1 MFLIV
6 KDNDKIFVALE
17 GSDSVL
23 ASMYAS
29 LKEEYKEIDL
39 EIVFNRPICKIERN
53 LIRFVDFL
61 KGKGEERKVEVKRE
75 PAVETIVMN
84 ETRSSKANNINI
96 DRKENL
102 KEDEKENTLVLEE
115 VPKRREEIKLE
126 VEDVKPSSRREE
138 IQIEEVEVKP
148 VETEKEGIQIEE
160 VEPVVVKRVDP
171 AERALERIREQ
182 QRQEGLPKLENK
194 VNTLEYRKYLENF
207 MKLGFTASVLSKKV
221 ADIND
226 RDLKGKM
233 NELCGVV
240 MTRVESYEEKFR
252 QAGLTTAQIHTFR
265 MEALREVKKYRDS
278 SYEEVFKYL
287 RKLYELSEDLI
298 KEL

>member
-6 KDNDKIFVALE
+6 KDDNEKIFVALE

-39 EIVFNRPICKIERN
+39 EIVFSRPICKIERN
-53 LIRFVDFL
+53 IVRFVDLL
-61 KGKGEERKVEVKRE
+61 KGNGKDKKVEVKRE
-75 PAVETIVMN
+75 SRVETIVMN
-84 ETRSSKANNINI
+84 ETRSNKANNVNI
-96 DRKENL
+96 DRKENIG
-102 KEDEKENTLVLEE
+102 ENTLVLEE
-115 VPKRREEIKLE
+115 APKKRRSIQLDVEE
-126 VEDVKPSSRREE
+126 VKPISKREE

-148 VETEKEGIQIEE
+148 IATEKESIEIEE
-160 VEPVVVKRVDP
+160 VEPVVVRRVDP

-226 RDLKGKM
+226 RELKGKM
-233 NELCGVV
+233 NELCNVV
-240 MTRVESYEEKFR
+240 MARVENYEEKFR
-252 QAGLTTAQIHTFR
+252 EAGLTTAQIHTFR

-278 SYEEVFKYL
+278 AYEEVYKYL